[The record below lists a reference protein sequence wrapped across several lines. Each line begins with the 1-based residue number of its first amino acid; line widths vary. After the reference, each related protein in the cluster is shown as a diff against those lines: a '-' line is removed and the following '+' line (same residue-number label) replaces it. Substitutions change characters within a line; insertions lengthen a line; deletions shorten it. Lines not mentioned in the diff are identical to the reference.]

1 MIGIYIA
8 AIAFCV
14 ILSAFFSASEMA
26 YSSANEVRLENL
38 SDKGNGSAGRAVRI
52 LEKYDNLIST
62 ILVGNN
68 LVNIA
73 ASSLGSVAV
82 ILLAGEAYAWLSTII
97 ITITV
102 IIFGETIPKICAKKN
117 ANRLALLFSAPLRAL
132 MLLFFPVTWV
142 VVRLVEL
149 MTKRMKGDSDA
160 ETDAADELH
169 TIIETAES
177 EEVLDEDSSEL
188 VSAAID
194 FPETPVSEVMTARVD
209 LIAVDADDDWDE
221 IRQTV
226 TDAPFSRIPVYEDSI
241 DNIIGVL
248 SVKHF
253 LKRLLDE
260 DEFDIREML
269 MPAVFVYKTMKLPAI
284 LDRLRGLQQHLAIVT
299 DEYGGTLGAV
309 SLEDI
314 MEDLVGEIWDE
325 KDVIEE
331 DIHETD
337 ENTFIIDGDTPL
349 SDLAELMDWDEDY
362 FDFESETVGGWC
374 IEVLGEFPSAG
385 DTFTYENASVRILE
399 ADERRVLS
407 IELAREQ
414 AAEETE

>member
-142 VVRLVEL
+142 VVKLVEL
-149 MTKRMKGDSDA
+149 LTKGMKGDSDA

-188 VSAAID
+188 ISAAID

-226 TDAPFSRIPVYEDSI
+226 MDAPFSRIPVYEDSI

-269 MPAVFVYKTMKLPAI
+269 MPPVFVYKTMKLPAI

-299 DEYGGTLGAV
+299 DEYGGTRGAV

-314 MEDLVGEIWDE
+314 MEELVGEIWDE

-374 IEVLGEFPSAG
+374 IEVLDEFPSAG
-385 DTFTYENASVRILE
+385 DTFTYEKASVRILE

-407 IELAREQ
+407 IELSREP
-414 AAEETE
+414 AEEEEE

>member
-209 LIAVDADDDWDE
+209 PSDRDRRAVLAH
-221 IRQTV
+221 
-226 TDAPFSRIPVYEDSI
+226 SR
-241 DNIIGVL
+241 L
-248 SVKHF
+248 
-253 LKRLLDE
+253 
-260 DEFDIREML
+260 
-269 MPAVFVYKTMKLPAI
+269 
-284 LDRLRGLQQHLAIVT
+284 
-299 DEYGGTLGAV
+299 
-309 SLEDI
+309 
-314 MEDLVGEIWDE
+314 
-325 KDVIEE
+325 
-331 DIHETD
+331 
-337 ENTFIIDGDTPL
+337 
-349 SDLAELMDWDEDY
+349 
-362 FDFESETVGGWC
+362 
-374 IEVLGEFPSAG
+374 
-385 DTFTYENASVRILE
+385 
-399 ADERRVLS
+399 
-407 IELAREQ
+407 
-414 AAEETE
+414 

>member
-8 AIAFCV
+8 AIAFCI

-142 VVRLVEL
+142 VVKLVEL
-149 MTKRMKGDSDA
+149 LTKGMKGDSDA

-188 VSAAID
+188 ISAAID

-226 TDAPFSRIPVYEDSI
+226 MDAPFSRIPVYEDSI

-284 LDRLRGLQQHLAIVT
+284 LDRLRDLQQHLAIVT

-314 MEDLVGEIWDE
+314 MEELVGEIWDE

-374 IEVLGEFPSAG
+374 IEVLDEFPSAG

-407 IELAREQ
+407 IELSREP
-414 AAEETE
+414 AEEEEE

>member
-142 VVRLVEL
+142 VVKLVEL
-149 MTKRMKGDSDA
+149 LTKGMKGDSDA

-188 VSAAID
+188 ISAAID

-226 TDAPFSRIPVYEDSI
+226 MDAPFSRIPVYEDSI

-269 MPAVFVYKTMKLPAI
+269 MPPVFVYKTMKLPAI

-314 MEDLVGEIWDE
+314 MEELVGEIWDE

-374 IEVLGEFPSAG
+374 IEVLDEFPSAG
-385 DTFTYENASVRILE
+385 DTFTYEKASVRILE

-407 IELAREQ
+407 IELSREP
-414 AAEETE
+414 AEEEEE

>member
-314 MEDLVGEIWDE
+314 MEELVGEIWDE